1 MNKKKYI
8 QPQAEIVRLNLKGR
22 VLYEADQNYNGGG
35 MTMITDSKGKQ
46 VSSGNVK
53 TAQENTEEDEVGAK
67 GFHPWGNN
75 SYNLWDDE

>member
-35 MTMITDSKGKQ
+35 MTMLTNSKGKEKPL
-46 VSSGNVK
+46 GNTT
-53 TAQENTEEDEVGAK
+53 TAPENTEEDEVGAK
-67 GFHPWGNN
+67 SFHAWEDGGLTGWG
-75 SYNLWDDE
+75 D

>member
-35 MTMITDSKGKQ
+35 MTMLTNSKHKQ
-46 VSSGNVK
+46 VSYGNVK
-53 TAQENTEEDEVGAK
+53 TAEENQEEDEVGAK
-67 GFHPWGNN
+67 SFHAWEDGGLTGWG
-75 SYNLWDDE
+75 D

>member
-35 MTMITDSKGKQ
+35 MTMLTDSKGKQ

-53 TAQENTEEDEVGAK
+53 TA
-67 GFHPWGNN
+67 
-75 SYNLWDDE
+75 

>member
-8 QPQAEIVRLNLKGR
+8 QPQAEIVRLNLKER

-35 MTMITDSKGKQ
+35 MTMLTDSKGKK
-46 VSSGNVK
+46 VSLGNTK
-53 TAQENTEEDEVGAK
+53 TAPVNTVEDEVSAK

-75 SYNLWDDE
+75 SYNLWGDE